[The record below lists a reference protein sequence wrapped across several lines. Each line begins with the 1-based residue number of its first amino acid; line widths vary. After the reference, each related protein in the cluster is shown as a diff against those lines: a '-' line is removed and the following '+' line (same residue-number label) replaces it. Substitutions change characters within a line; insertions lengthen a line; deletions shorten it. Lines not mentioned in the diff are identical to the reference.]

1 MDCSLP
7 GSTVHGIF
15 QARELEWGA
24 IAFSGTVCLKIV
36 KKENSFVCYLSQFL
50 KILPFFFFLLKF
62 LAMPQRCGLLVPQP
76 GTELSPPTVE
86 VQSLDLWTPGNSH
99 HHFLSNNLRDYFG
112 AASSWVDGTILFA
125 SF

>member
-50 KILPFFFFLLKF
+50 KILLFFSFK
-62 LAMPQRCGLLVPQP
+62 V
-76 GTELSPPTVE
+76 
-86 VQSLDLWTPGNSH
+86 
-99 HHFLSNNLRDYFG
+99 FG
-112 AASSWVDGTILFA
+112 HAIEHVGS
-125 SF
+125 